1 MDIAEFAEKF
11 MHVELPEWQ
20 KKHIQ
25 KLYDVSRDNK
35 IYICMA
41 PGGRVLTYLTPK
53 TVKELVHH
61 G

>member
-1 MDIAEFAEKF
+1 MDIVEFAENF

-20 KKHIQ
+20 KRHIQ
-25 KLYDVSRDNK
+25 TLYELSRDNK

-53 TVKELVHH
+53 TVKELTQN

>member
-1 MDIAEFAEKF
+1 MDIVEFAERF
-11 MHVELPEWQ
+11 MNIELKDWQ
-20 KKHIQ
+20 KRHIRT
-25 KLYDVSRDNK
+25 LYELSRDNK

-53 TVKELVHH
+53 TVKELINN